1 MLPYAIQ
8 LCDGHVGGR
17 MAKKIVAVNPV
28 GAPPKPPEL
37 KAREKAVLMLTTSQ
51 FERLK
56 DLSRD
61 TNKPVSAILRE
72 ALQEKHPKI
81 FREK

>member
-1 MLPYAIQ
+1 MRNAIMRWSN
-8 LCDGHVGGR
+8 GGGC
-17 MAKKIVAVNPV
+17 MAKKSVTVNPV

-56 DLSRD
+56 ELSGE
-61 TNKPVSAILRE
+61 TNKSVSAILRE
-72 ALQEKHPKI
+72 ALHEKHPKI